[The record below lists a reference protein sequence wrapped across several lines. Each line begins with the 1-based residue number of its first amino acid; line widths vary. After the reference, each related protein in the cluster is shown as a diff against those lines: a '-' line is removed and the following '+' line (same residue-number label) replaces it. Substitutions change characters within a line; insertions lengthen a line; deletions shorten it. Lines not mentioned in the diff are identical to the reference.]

1 MRNLIA
7 FLRRFQI
14 FLVFALLQVISL
26 VIYVQFLSFPRSQY
40 LTTASN
46 VTAKVLTWE
55 NDITKHFDLSKNNW
69 ALQRENIRLRER
81 LPEFMYTLS
90 ATKVKVQDTVFEQQY
105 TYIPGEVI
113 NSSVTR
119 KNNYFTLNIG
129 SKHGVKRDM
138 GVFSDKG
145 VVGIV
150 HNVSEHYCVVKSVL
164 TEDINI
170 DVIIEPIHI
179 AGILKWDG
187 HDPRRGSIDG
197 VSNDLRIKK
206 WSKVVTR
213 GGSGIFPKGIP
224 VGKVESIE
232 PIEGESLWN
241 VVIRYS
247 EDYRRLQRVYVVKNL
262 LIEEQKELEGLIP
275 PDREEDI
282 LQ

>member
-129 SKHGVKRDM
+129 SKQGVKRDM

>member
-138 GVFSDKG
+138 GVFSDNG

>member
-129 SKHGVKRDM
+129 SKQGVKRDM

-275 PDREEDI
+275 PDREEEI

>member
-14 FLVFALLQVISL
+14 FLVFAALQVLSL
-26 VIYVQFLSFPRSQY
+26 LLYVQFLSFPRSQY

-46 VTAKVLTWE
+46 VTAKILTWE
-55 NDITKHFDLSKNNW
+55 NDITKHFNLSKNNY

-90 ATKVKVQDTVFEQQY
+90 AGKVRVEDTIFKQQY
-105 TYIPGEVI
+105 TYIPGMVI

-119 KNNYFTLNIG
+119 RNNYFTLNIG
-129 SKHGVKRDM
+129 SKQGVKPNM

-150 HNVSEHYCVVKSVL
+150 HNTSEHYCVVKTVL
-164 TEDINI
+164 TKDINI
-170 DVIIEPIHI
+170 DVIIEPIHLS
-179 AGILKWDG
+179 GILKWNG
-187 HDPRRGSIDG
+187 RDPRRGSIDG
-197 VSNDLRIKK
+197 ISNDLRIKQ
-206 WSKVVTR
+206 WSRVVTR
-213 GGSGIFPKGIP
+213 GGSGIFPRGIP
-224 VGKVESIE
+224 VGKVEKIE
-232 PIEGESLWN
+232 TIEGEPLWN
-241 VVIRYS
+241 VVLRYA
-247 EDYRRLQRVYVVKNL
+247 EDYRTLQRVYVVKNL

-275 PDREEDI
+275 PDKEEDL

>member
-14 FLVFALLQVISL
+14 CLVFALLQVISL

-138 GVFSDKG
+138 GVFSDNG

-275 PDREEDI
+275 PDKEEDL

>member
-55 NDITKHFDLSKNNW
+55 NNITKHFDLSKNNW

-129 SKHGVKRDM
+129 SKQGVKRDM